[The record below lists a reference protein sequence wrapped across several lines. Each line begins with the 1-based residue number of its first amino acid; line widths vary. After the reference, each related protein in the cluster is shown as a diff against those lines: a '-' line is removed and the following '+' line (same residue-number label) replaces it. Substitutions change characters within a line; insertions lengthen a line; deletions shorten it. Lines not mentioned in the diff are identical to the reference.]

1 MEFISCT
8 VFAYGVTSSGK
19 THTIQG
25 TAEQPGIIPR
35 VVNVCCFHVF
45 ILAQHVFI
53 HMTQALLER
62 KREMY
67 RSAVS
72 LSLSYMEIYKDE
84 AYDLLVPKE
93 TVLQDLFVSLT
104 NPTNFIFFVQRHI
117 NFRFAKILP
126 EKFL

>member
-1 MEFISCT
+1 MLFSCL
-8 VFAYGVTSSGK
+8 
-19 THTIQG
+19 H
-25 TAEQPGIIPR
+25 
-35 VVNVCCFHVF
+35 
-45 ILAQHVFI
+45 LAQHVFI

-62 KREMY
+62 KRETY

-104 NPTNFIFFVQRHI
+104 NPTNFIFLYKGI
-117 NFRFAKILP
+117 
-126 EKFL
+126 